1 LKHIFNLNGLRRVIF
16 ATLCIL
22 IFQRGEAQITS
33 TGKTFYMTFMEME
46 TRSGVYPDTLLIFV
60 TSEVNTKIDLDNP
73 RLTGSLKTYNITA
86 GKVNRIAVDNQ
97 YYYPTGSEITAGT
110 DANTKKGL
118 RIVAKDPVNV
128 YCMNLEINRSDG
140 TFVLPYESI
149 PAAPEFFVASFMPNA
164 PITGGYAESE
174 FGIIAMDNN
183 VKVEIT
189 PTYRTALGKT
199 AGTPYTVTLGR
210 GQTYQVQSDVRD
222 GTNNTDPALQSWAAT
237 GAKNGDLTGTRIRV
251 VEGCG
256 KINVFS
262 GARSIHVTKGNC
274 GGGINGRD
282 HLYTQVLPIAAL
294 GKEYILMPFSG
305 QTSGYAYKVV
315 AAYDS
320 TKVYINGTTVT
331 ELIVKKGQWIYRN
344 VTSATATTIRTDKP
358 AYAVQ
363 YMKNGVCSGL
373 TGSNGD
379 PAILISP
386 DVNQRLLK
394 TIVGTATTSNM
405 NQHWVN
411 VMVVQSAKGIVRL
424 NGNLVSSASFTD
436 VTAPWNSKKYSYAMI
451 KVNNPSSNVLEC
463 DSGLIVAAYGVG
475 PYESYSYSAGA
486 VFENTSY
493 DIKIT
498 RKSLC
503 PSDPAL
509 LEVVVEGKPKIRG
522 YLWNFGDGQTDTG
535 KTVIHKFAKIGTY
548 YVVLKMP
555 VLLDCGV
562 VDTIVRSKIV
572 SFVPGPVF
580 DFQDTITQCS
590 KVLNYTISAPVSSK
604 FLYKWQDS
612 STNRSFTATKDGK
625 VWVRVRDT
633 ATKCVAIDSAYIRR
647 TDPLTAQIKFDS
659 LDRCYKSNKFVMR
672 DGTKYNNDAWA
683 NSYWRLYDSYK
694 KKYTTQDTQIFRY
707 KFDTIST
714 NTLSF
719 VVTSKKGCK
728 DTLDT
733 TLVVY
738 PYPLAQ
744 MNSKVTYFCQ
754 NAEFSLVDSS
764 RSKEGV
770 SQSFWDFGNGDRDTV
785 LPYLV
790 KYKFKAEGNYRI
802 RLITE
807 TTVGCRDTID
817 STFTV
822 QPAPVNAAKFT
833 AINPCFKSN
842 LFDWEDVST
851 IKTGTWSVTWNYDK
865 TQSST
870 NTKVS
875 GYKFSDTGTQRVIMK
890 TVSDKGCEDLDTFS
904 VYVAKEPKANFSV
917 KDSSICFANHFF
929 TFDDKST
936 VGTGKDQLVSRR
948 SWVFGDNTFAT
959 ANTVPNKSFPA
970 AGKYF
975 VRVIAITNMGC
986 KDSFQRDIEILG
998 NPDAGIKVNSVD
1010 QCLKGNAFKVKMEF
1024 PWGGSGALTHSW
1036 RFGDGFSS
1044 TLDSLSHTYA
1054 ALGKYRITHA
1064 VKSSKGCSDSAW
1076 LDVNVVETPVVA
1088 FTSSRDTACLG
1099 GGTFDFTDKTTF
1111 SGTYVSSWD
1120 FGDGTSSNVKN
1131 ITSKSFATAG
1141 KFQVKLRVLTGDG
1154 CLDSATKQVEINAVP
1169 KAYFVVNKAV
1179 QCLQGNKFVFSNG
1192 SNGNGASGVV
1202 YQWYLNGTLMT
1213 TANNLPDITAP
1224 DTGDYKVRLRAFSDK
1239 GCATV
1244 MDMDLRVNEH
1254 PVVSIAGGVSCAA
1267 SPMNFT
1273 STATVKR
1280 GFISKY
1286 DWNFGNGGTSTQAN
1300 PIYTYSA
1307 PGSYNVVLT
1316 VTSDQGCVTT
1326 TAALPVTVK
1335 IKPKADFT
1343 SKYLLSRGFETDWK
1357 FDFTGQD
1364 ADYYYWNFED
1374 GQFSSS
1380 PGPVL
1385 MTFADTG
1392 NFKVYLRV
1400 VNNSGCSDSVA
1411 KFIFLKPELLRHQIN
1426 AFSPNADN
1434 LNDEFAPDKFSFGV
1448 TKYRMRIF
1456 NRWGEILYFTEDPR
1470 KGWDGTDTKGGQCP
1484 EGTYAY
1490 QISFR
1495 YIDGK
1500 MYTFEGVVV
1509 LLK

>member
-1 LKHIFNLNGLRRVIF
+1 
-16 ATLCIL
+16 
-22 IFQRGEAQITS
+22 
-33 TGKTFYMTFMEME
+33 MTFMEME
-46 TRSGVYPDTLLIFV
+46 TRSGAYPDTLLIFV
-60 TSEVNTKIDLDNP
+60 TSQVNTKIDLDNP

-128 YCMNLEINRSDG
+128 YCLNLELNRSDG

-149 PAAPEFFVASFMPNA
+149 PSAPEFFVASFMPNA
-164 PITGGYAESE
+164 GTNGFPTPNRYAESE

-189 PTYRTALGKT
+189 PTFRTAGGKV

-210 GQTYQVQSDVRD
+210 GQTYQVQSDERD
-222 GTNNTDPALQSWAAT
+222 GTNNTDPALTSWATT

-251 VEGCG
+251 IDGCG

-274 GGGINGRD
+274 GGGVNGRD
-282 HLYTQVLPIAAL
+282 HLYTQVLPTVAL

-305 QTSGYAYKVV
+305 QTGGYAYKIV

-320 TKVYINGTTVT
+320 TKVYINGNTLT
-331 ELIVKKGQWIYRN
+331 ETILKKGQWIYRN
-344 VTSATATTIRTDKP
+344 VTSATATFIRTDKP

-373 TGSNGD
+373 GGNNGD

-411 VMVVQSAKGIVRL
+411 VMVDQTAKGVVRL
-424 NGNLVSSASFTD
+424 NGNLVPTSSFTD

-451 KVNNPSSNVLEC
+451 KVNNPSSNSIEC
-463 DSGLIVAAYGVG
+463 DSGLIVVAYGVG

-493 DIKIT
+493 DIKVT
-498 RKSLC
+498 RKSQC
-503 PSDPAL
+503 PSDPVK
-509 LEVVVEGKPKIRG
+509 LEMVVEGKPKIRG
-522 YLWNFGDGQTDTG
+522 YIWNFGDGQSDTG
-535 KTVIHKFAKIGTY
+535 KVVIHKFAKIGTY
-548 YVVLKMP
+548 YIVVKMP
-555 VLLDCGV
+555 VLLDCGI
-562 VDTIVRSKIV
+562 VDTIIRSKII

-580 DFQDTITQCS
+580 DFDDTITQCA
-590 KVLNYTISAPVSSK
+590 KTLNFTISAPFSSK

-612 STNRSFTATKDGK
+612 SSNRSFTATKDGK
-625 VWVRVRDT
+625 VWIRVRDT
-633 ATKCVAIDSAYIRR
+633 ATKCVAIDSSYIRR
-647 TDPLTAQIKFDS
+647 TDPLRAEIQFDT
-659 LDRCYKSNKFVMR
+659 LDRCYRSNNFVMR

-683 NSYWRLYDSYK
+683 TSNWRLFDTYK
-694 KKYTTQDTQIFRY
+694 KKFTTQDTQIFKYR
-707 KFDTIST
+707 FDTIST
-714 NTLSF
+714 NNLRF
-719 VVTSKKGCK
+719 IVTSKKGCK

-744 MNSKVTYFCQ
+744 MNSKVSYFCQ
-754 NAEFSLVDSS
+754 NMEFSLVDSS
-764 RSKEGV
+764 RSNEGIGK
-770 SQSFWDFGNGDRDTV
+770 SFWDFGNGKRDTT
-785 LPYLV
+785 LPYTV
-790 KYKFKAEGNYRI
+790 KYKFTAEGNYRV
-802 RLITE
+802 RLISE

-817 STFTV
+817 STFV
-822 QPAPVNAAKFT
+822 VEPAPVNSAKFT
-833 AINPCFKSN
+833 TINPCFKNN
-842 LFDWEDVST
+842 LFDWEDKTT
-851 IKTGTWSVTWNYDK
+851 IKSGTWTVAWSYDK

-870 NTKVS
+870 NTKVT
-875 GYKFSDTGTQRVIMK
+875 GYKFSDTGTQRVILK
-890 TVSDKGCEDLDTFS
+890 SVSDKGCEDIDTFS
-904 VYVAKEPKANFSV
+904 VYVAREPKAFFVV
-917 KDSSICFANHFF
+917 KDSSICFDNHFF

-936 VGTGKDQLVSRR
+936 VGTGKDPLALRR
-948 SWVFGDNTFAT
+948 SWVFGDNTVGT
-959 ANTVPNKSFPA
+959 ANTIPNKTFPKS
-970 AGKYF
+970 GKFF
-975 VRVIAITNMGC
+975 VRAIAITNMGC

-998 NPDAGIKVNSVD
+998 NPDASIKVNSED

-1024 PWGGSGALTHSW
+1024 PWGGAGALTHSW
-1036 RFGDGFSS
+1036 RFGNGATSN
-1044 TLDSLSHTYA
+1044 LDSVTYSYS
-1054 ALGKYRITHA
+1054 ALGKYRISLA
-1064 VKSSKGCSDSAW
+1064 VKSNKGCADSAW
-1076 LDVNVVETPVVA
+1076 IDVNVVETPVVA
-1088 FTSSRDTACLG
+1088 LSSNRDTACLG
-1099 GGTFDFTDKTTF
+1099 GGKFDFTDNTTF

-1120 FGDGTSSNVKN
+1120 FGDGTSANTKNVSGKTFLN
-1131 ITSKSFATAG
+1131 PG
-1141 KFQVKLRVLTGDG
+1141 KFAVKLRVVTGDG
-1154 CLDSATKQVEINAVP
+1154 CIDSATKQVEINAVP
-1169 KAYFVVNKAV
+1169 KAFFVVNKPV
-1179 QCLQGNKFVFSNG
+1179 QCLQGNKFIFSNG
-1192 SNGNGASGVV
+1192 SNGNGASGVN
-1202 YQWYLNGTLMT
+1202 YEWYLNTVLMT

-1224 DTGDYKVRLRAFSDK
+1224 DTGDYRVRLKAISDK
-1239 GCATV
+1239 GCATA

-1254 PVVSIAGGVSCAA
+1254 PVVSIVGGVACAS
-1267 SPMNFT
+1267 SPMNFS
-1273 STATVKR
+1273 STASVKK
-1280 GFISKY
+1280 GFIAKY
-1286 DWNFGNGGTSTQAN
+1286 DWNFGNGGTASQAN
-1300 PIYTYSA
+1300 PIYTYNA

-1316 VTSDQGCVTT
+1316 VTSDQGCVTS

-1335 IKPKADFT
+1335 VKPKADFT

-1364 ADYYYWNFED
+1364 ADFYNWVFKD
-1374 GQFSSS
+1374 GQFASGS
-1380 PGPVL
+1380 GAIL
-1385 MTFADTG
+1385 ATFADTG
-1392 NFKVYLRV
+1392 NFSVYLRV
-1400 VNNSGCSDSVA
+1400 VNSSGCSDSIT
-1411 KFIFLKPELLRHQIN
+1411 KYIFLKPELLRHQIN

-1448 TKYRMRIF
+1448 TKYRMRII
-1456 NRWGEILYFTEDPR
+1456 NRWGEILYYTEDPR
-1470 KGWDGTDTKGGQCP
+1470 KGWDGSDSKGGQCP
-1484 EGTYAY
+1484 EGAYTY

-1500 MYTFEGVVV
+1500 MYTFEGVLM